1 MRNAQLIL
9 ILTLLA
15 LLGCSVPRSGQVLPT
30 DPIEFTILQMND
42 VYEIAPI
49 EGGKAGGLARVAT
62 VKKELIRE
70 NPNTLAVLSGDFLSP
85 SFIGALRTE
94 DGEKIAGLQMVETL
108 NAMGLD
114 YVTFGNH
121 EFDISDPA
129 LLQKRMDQSEFV
141 YTVCNTFYKDGA
153 STRPFTQKVNG
164 QTQDVPTYVI
174 HEFTGSKGAKV
185 RIGIIGVVLP
195 FNQADYVHYED
206 VTESFRK
213 TYEELKPKVDVVVA
227 ITHLNEEEDLKLAET
242 VPGIPVFLGGHD
254 HVHMSHYVE
263 NTIITK
269 ADANAKTV
277 YIHRF
282 TYYPADR
289 VVTVRSTLKKIDPTI
304 ADDPATRAVVEKWQG
319 KVEDMMQNMGYDP
332 GQELMTT
339 ETPLVCTE
347 ANIRSQP
354 TNFGKLTVEAF
365 EAALPGADVYFLN
378 SGSMRLDDNLV
389 GTITTYDILRTFPYG
404 GPMVRMDVP
413 GKTLRLILQIGLVDN
428 RGEGGYFQ
436 IGDQVSAGS
445 DGWLIKGKT
454 IEEGKMYNLVLPE
467 FVAQGKEAG
476 LSLFSDYTYD
486 KQERLEV
493 AGAELKNDVR
503 DIMIWYLGR

>member
-1 MRNAQLIL
+1 MRYFHQI
-9 ILTLLA
+9 ITLALLF
-15 LLGCSVPRSGQVLPT
+15 LLGCSVPRSGQAPAPT
-30 DPIEFTILQMND
+30 PIEFTILQLND

-62 VKKELIRE
+62 VKKELTRE
-70 NPNTLAVLSGDFLSP
+70 NPNTIAVLSGDFLSP
-85 SFIGALRTE
+85 SFIGTLRTE

-129 LLQKRMDQSEFV
+129 LLQKRMDQSEFI
-141 YTVCNTFYKDGA
+141 YTVCNAFYKDGA

-164 QTQDVPTYVI
+164 QNQDVPTYVI
-174 HEFTGSKGAKV
+174 HEFTGSKGDRV
-185 RIGIIGVVLP
+185 RVGIIGVVLP
-195 FNQADYVHYED
+195 FNQADYVHYDD

-227 ITHLNEEEDLKLAET
+227 ITHLNEEEDLELAET
-242 VPGIPVFLGGHD
+242 VPGIPIFLGGHD
-254 HVHMSHYVE
+254 HEHMSHYVE
-263 NTIITK
+263 NTIISK

-282 TYYPADR
+282 TYYPADQ
-289 VVTVRSTLKKIDPTI
+289 VVTVRSTLKKIDQTI
-304 ADDPATRAVVEKWQG
+304 ADDPATRSVVEKWQG
-319 KVEDMMQNMGYDP
+319 KVGDMMQNMGYDP

-347 ANIRSQP
+347 ARIRSQP
-354 TNFGKLTVEAF
+354 TNFGKLTVQAF
-365 EAALPGADVYFLN
+365 EAVLPNADVYFIN
-378 SGSMRLDDNLV
+378 SGSMRLGDNLA
-389 GTITTYDILRTFPYG
+389 GTVTSYDILRTFPYG
-404 GPMVRMDVP
+404 GPMVRMNVP
-413 GKTLRLILQIGLVDN
+413 GKTLRQILQIGLVDN

-436 IGDQVSAGS
+436 IGDQVSRGT
-445 DGWLIKGKT
+445 DGWLIRGEAIADDKT
-454 IEEGKMYNLVLPE
+454 YKLVLPE

-486 KQERLEV
+486 RQDLLKVEGT
-493 AGAELKNDVR
+493 ALKNDVR
-503 DIMIWYLGR
+503 DIVIWYLGR